1 MIPQHKDRNGRLI
14 ETPREHYARQERRER
29 REALVDLALA
39 LLFITGT
46 VGVLVWLA

>member
-14 ETPREHYARQERRER
+14 ETPREHYARQERRE
-29 REALVDLALA
+29 ALVDLALA
-39 LLFITGT
+39 IAFVVGT